1 MCSSEQCLAGHGS
14 PWFPS
19 ELPEMLIPFGAPRLR
34 ECCGVWAWHQPNS
47 KHSAFFLQVFFF
59 QSLLYSSTYL
69 ASKKTLFLPQ
79 WAAACAACCTW
90 SSLVYFC
97 GRKISEVLHRL
108 FLNFLKSFPFPVY
121 FVSGRKIFLIF
132 ELKDNMSWSLF
143 KEMVA
148 LDLFKRDKGT
158 VGASTTL

>member
-1 MCSSEQCLAGHGS
+1 M
-14 PWFPS
+14 
-19 ELPEMLIPFGAPRLR
+19 
-34 ECCGVWAWHQPNS
+34 
-47 KHSAFFLQVFFF
+47 
-59 QSLLYSSTYL
+59 
-69 ASKKTLFLPQ
+69 
-79 WAAACAACCTW
+79 
-90 SSLVYFC
+90 
-97 GRKISEVLHRL
+97 LHRL
-108 FLNFLKSFPFPVY
+108 FFNFLKSFPFPVY